1 MKKFLMFTLLAGF
14 IAGMVSSPAFAAEKK
29 KKKKKQDLDAVF
41 KKLDKDG
48 DKKLTLEEVKG
59 KRTGKKAERAEKL
72 FKRLDKDKDGS
83 LTLEEFKNLKKKKK
97 KK

>member
-29 KKKKKQDLDAVF
+29 KKKDLDAQF
-41 KKLDKDG
+41 KKMDKDSDG
-48 DKKLTLEEVKG
+48 KLTLEEYKG

-72 FKRLDKDKDGS
+72 FKRLDKNSDGS
-83 LTLEEFKNLKKKKK
+83 LTLEEFKTRKKKKK